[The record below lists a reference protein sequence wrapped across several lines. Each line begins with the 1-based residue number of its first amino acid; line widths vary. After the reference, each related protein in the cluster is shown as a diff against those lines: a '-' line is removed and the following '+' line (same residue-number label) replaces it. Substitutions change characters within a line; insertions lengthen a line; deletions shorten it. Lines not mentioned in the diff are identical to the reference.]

1 MTLLQAGNLVHKSK
15 KFVFLIVPFLAGCNL
30 PFPHS
35 GAVPEFGPPAQ
46 KTDAQKIIAWTDCN
60 RASCAQPAVVRRV
73 AYVAETKPAK
83 PIAMPPAKKPAPPP
97 PSPGG
102 PRLSALMAR
111 DELEKLSKERLVF
124 NAPDQ
129 MTAGVH
135 ERIEAHIAENLPED
149 FVARLK
155 ALGIIDPD
163 DIRFG
168 SSMKARLAGDGFDIA
183 LLGDE
188 EKPVSG
194 EGSTP
199 WVWDVTPVRAGT
211 QTLLLTV
218 TIKVKIPGNGDER
231 KELPVFTKPVTVA
244 PSPLYSTVRFIRAR
258 WPWFIGVI
266 FAAALAVWFLRR
278 RRA

>member
-1 MTLLQAGNLVHKSK
+1 VHKFK

-30 PFPHS
+30 PFPNS
-35 GAVPEFGPPAQ
+35 GAVPEFGPPVQRTA
-46 KTDAQKIIAWTDCN
+46 AGKIIPPLYCKA
-60 RASCAQPAVVRRV
+60 ASCAQPTARTV
-73 AYVAETKPAK
+73 AYVTESKPAK

-111 DELEKLSKERLVF
+111 DELEKLSQERLVL

-135 ERIEAHIAENLPED
+135 ERIEAHVTENLPED

-155 ALGIIDPD
+155 ALGITDPD

-199 WVWDVTPVRAGT
+199 WVWDVRPVRAGV

-231 KELPVFTKPVTVA
+231 KELPAFTKPVTVA

-258 WPWFIGVI
+258 WPWFIGGFFTV
-266 FAAALAVWFLRR
+266 ALAVWFLRR

>member
-1 MTLLQAGNLVHKSK
+1 LSDPVRNIKAI
-15 KFVFLIVPFLAGCNL
+15 VFLIVPFLAGCNL
-30 PFPHS
+30 PWPLS
-35 GAVPEFGPPAQ
+35 GPAPEFGPPAQ
-46 KTDAQKIIAWTDCN
+46 KTAAGKMLPPLYCKT
-60 RASCAQPAVVRRV
+60 ASCAQPAARTV
-73 AYVAETKPAK
+73 AYVTETKPAK
-83 PIAMPPAKKPAPPP
+83 PAALPLAKKPPPQA

-129 MTAGVH
+129 MTAGIH
-135 ERIEAHIAENLPED
+135 ERIEAHIAESLPED
-149 FVARLK
+149 FVVKLK
-155 ALGIIDPD
+155 ALGITDPD
-163 DIRFG
+163 DIRIG

-194 EGSTP
+194 EESTP
-199 WVWDVTPVRAGT
+199 WVWDVTPVRAGV

-218 TIKVKIPGNGDER
+218 TIIVKIPGNGEER
-231 KELPVFTKPVTVA
+231 KELPAFTKPVTVA

-258 WPWFIGVI
+258 WPWFIGVF
-266 FAAALAVWFLRR
+266 FAAALSVWFLRR

>member
-1 MTLLQAGNLVHKSK
+1 VHKFK
-15 KFVFLIVPFLAGCNL
+15 KFVFLVAPFLAGCNL

-35 GAVPEFGPPAQ
+35 GSMPEFGLPVQRTA
-46 KTDAQKIIAWTDCN
+46 AGKIIPPLYCKA
-60 RASCAQPAVVRRV
+60 AYCAQPVVARRI

-83 PIAMPPAKKPAPPP
+83 PIAKPPAKKPAPQAL
-97 PSPGG
+97 SPGG

-111 DELEKLSKERLVF
+111 DELEKLSQERLVF

-155 ALGIIDPD
+155 ALGITDPD
-163 DIRFG
+163 DILFG
-168 SSMKARLAGDGFDIA
+168 SSMKAHLAGDGFDIA

-199 WVWDVTPVRAGT
+199 WVWDVTPVRAGV

-231 KELPVFTKPVTVA
+231 KELPAFTKPVTVA

-266 FAAALAVWFLRR
+266 FAVALAVWFLRR

>member
-1 MTLLQAGNLVHKSK
+1 VHNFE
-15 KFVFLIVPFLAGCNL
+15 KFVILIVPFLAGCNL
-30 PFPHS
+30 PIPYL
-35 GAVPEFGPPAQ
+35 GLMPEFGPPVQ
-46 KTDAQKIIAWTDCN
+46 RIDARKIIARTYCN
-60 RASCAQPAVVRRV
+60 QASCAQPAVVRRV
-73 AYVAETKPAK
+73 AYVVETKPAN
-83 PIAMPPAKKPAPPP
+83 PVARPPAKKQAPPL
-97 PSPGG
+97 SPGG

-111 DELEKLSKERLVF
+111 DELEKLSQEHLVF

-135 ERIEAHIAENLPED
+135 ERIEAHLAENLPED

-155 ALGIIDPD
+155 ALGITHPEDL
-163 DIRFG
+163 RSG

-188 EKPVSG
+188 EKPASG

-199 WVWDVTPVRAGT
+199 WVWDVTPVRAGA
-211 QTLLLTV
+211 QTLFLTV
-218 TIKVKIPGNGDER
+218 TIKIKIPGNGDER
-231 KELPVFTKPVTVA
+231 KELPAFTKPITVA
-244 PSPLYSTVRFIRAR
+244 PSPLYSAVRFIRAR
-258 WPWFIGVI
+258 WPWFIGVT

>member
-1 MTLLQAGNLVHKSK
+1 VREIKRFAL
-15 KFVFLIVPFLAGCNL
+15 LIVPVLAGCNL
-30 PFPHS
+30 SLPLLGP
-35 GAVPEFGPPAQ
+35 APELGPPAQ
-46 KTDAQKIIAWTDCN
+46 KSIAGKIIPPLYCKAG
-60 RASCAQPAVVRRV
+60 SCAQPAVARRV
-73 AYVAETKPAK
+73 AYVTETKPVK
-83 PIAMPPAKKPAPPP
+83 PVATPPAKKPAPQA

-135 ERIEAHIAENLPED
+135 ERIEAHVAENLPED

-155 ALGIIDPD
+155 ALGITDPD
-163 DIRFG
+163 DILLG
-168 SSMKARLAGDGFDIA
+168 SSMRARLAGDGFDIA
-183 LLGDE
+183 QLGDD

-199 WVWDVTPVRAGT
+199 WVWDVAPVRAGA

-231 KELPVFTKPVTVA
+231 KELPAFTKPVTVA

-266 FAAALAVWFLRR
+266 FAVALAVWFLRR

>member
-1 MTLLQAGNLVHKSK
+1 VHKFK
-15 KFVFLIVPFLAGCNL
+15 TFAFLIVPFLAGCNL
-30 PFPHS
+30 PFPYLGS
-35 GAVPEFGPPAQ
+35 MPEFAPPVQRTAAG
-46 KTDAQKIIAWTDCN
+46 KTIPPLYCTA
-60 RASCAQPAVVRRV
+60 ASCAQPAVARRV

-83 PIAMPPAKKPAPPP
+83 PVARPPAKKPAPQA

-111 DELEKLSKERLVF
+111 DELEKLSQDRLVF

-135 ERIEAHIAENLPED
+135 ERIAAHIAENLPED

-155 ALGIIDPD
+155 ALGITDSD
-163 DIRFG
+163 DIGFG
-168 SSMKARLAGDGFDIA
+168 SSMKARLVGDGFDIA

-194 EGSTP
+194 EGSAP
-199 WVWDVTPVRAGT
+199 WVWDVTPVRAGA
-211 QTLLLTV
+211 QSLLLTV
-218 TIKVKIPGNGDER
+218 TIKVKIPGNGDEQ
-231 KELPVFTKPVTVA
+231 KELPALTKPVTVA

-258 WPWFIGVI
+258 WPWFVGVF
-266 FAAALAVWFLRR
+266 FAAAVVVWFLRR